1 MHRAPPVEGLREP
14 SKLRHL
20 HSLDYD
26 ISRSLLGVER
36 LAKLA
41 AQAAPTGTPPSPR
54 YDATEIDAGRFY
66 ALQPRAAPEG
76 LSSLGA
82 DFSPR
87 GGSTPR
93 PTVSSPVE
101 APRPAGAFGSFSRL
115 GCTLE
120 QITPRRGGHGSSWGQ
135 QLEGAAADGVFAP
148 ASPRGYVDSGT
159 ARFRYALRPAL
170 LVGNDA
176 TTPGSTPA
184 PTSSYRRPRAPQS
197 PRSSSALATSH
208 EKSVDRKVAEAREER
223 EELRTRLRHRR
234 EAEVRAHRAG
244 GRNALKANVHALT
257 PRGAAELAAKRAATR
272 ERHTLA
278 LARAAKLSADRIPV
292 EHA

>member
-87 GGSTPR
+87 GGSTHSLVACGGPTPGWGIRLLLPPR
-93 PTVSSPVE
+93 VHSR
-101 APRPAGAFGSFSRL
+101 ADNAAARRPREL
-115 GCTLE
+115 M
-120 QITPRRGGHGSSWGQ
+120 GQ